1 MSGNSFVLDTN
12 IISLYLK
19 GDRKLLPYFNYTII
33 HVSFITEL
41 ELLTGKAYTLAQS
54 KLINITIKKCHV
66 YNYDNFIKAS
76 CMSLRAKYSLK
87 LPDSIIAATAHAY
100 HLPLFTSDKSFAKLI
115 EIKSSIYTF

>member
-1 MSGNSFVLDTN
+1 MGLILADTN
-12 IISLYLK
+12 VIIYMLE
-19 GDRKLLPYFNYTII
+19 GDETIARLFDDNEI
-33 HVSFITEL
+33 AISFITEL

-54 KLINITIKKCHV
+54 KLINITINKCHV
-66 YNYDNFIKAS
+66 YNYDKFIKAS